1 MADIRTFDLPDLGE
15 GLTEGEI
22 LRWFVAPGET
32 VTLNQPIVE
41 VETAKAAVEIP
52 SPYAGLVTTLHHAE
66 GATVEVGS
74 PLIAIDTAPG
84 TSANAD
90 ADVTRAGDSAIPGDA
105 ALAAPPAVSSGI
117 GSSGAASSTPGAG
130 PGSGGSP
137 GGGAVPPAGAAAVGA
152 VGAPPAGSAGPAPG
166 DGGGSGE
173 GGRTPVLVG
182 YGPRTGASR
191 RRPRRATPTPEPV
204 PAVGG
209 GGLVGD
215 QAEPAPDATLPLLPT
230 IPDALAS
237 GVKPVRHGGLEMGR
251 AAERAAQSADSVTPI
266 PTGTRPHPATTSRPR
281 AKPPVRKLAR
291 DLGVDLARIPATGPD
306 GIVTRDDV
314 TRAAS
319 SVAIEVVPAPAA
331 TVTAEVRE
339 HRIPVRG
346 VRKLTA
352 EAMVT
357 SVATAPHVTE
367 WLTVDVTRTLRA
379 VRRLREN
386 KAFAD
391 VRVNPMLLIAKAVT
405 LAVARHPELNSTWV
419 DGPDGTAEIVVKDY
433 VNLGI
438 AAATPRGLMVPNLKD
453 AGRLSLPELAAAL
466 DSLVGVAKAGRTP
479 PADLTGG
486 TITITNVGVFGV
498 DAGTPILNPG
508 EAAILCVGQIVER
521 PWVHRGVVK
530 PRSVCQLALSFDHR
544 IVDGE
549 GGSKFLADVG
559 RFLEDPEGVALAWS

>member
-22 LRWFVAPGET
+22 LRWLVTTGET

-52 SPYAGLVTTLHHAE
+52 SPFAGVVTVLHHEE

-74 PLIAIDTAPG
+74 PLIAFDTAPG
-84 TSANAD
+84 AAFPPSNTSGNSDAD
-90 ADVTRAGDSAIPGDA
+90 ADRAPEPGVTASPGVDADAAGDA
-105 ALAAPPAVSSGI
+105 AM
-117 GSSGAASSTPGAG
+117 
-130 PGSGGSP
+130 
-137 GGGAVPPAGAAAVGA
+137 
-152 VGAPPAGSAGPAPG
+152 
-166 DGGGSGE
+166 

-182 YGPRTGASR
+182 YGPRTGGPAR
-191 RRPRRATPTPEPV
+191 RRARRHAAPDSDNAPQLGSSGLTGDRAEPTPDE
-204 PAVGG
+204 
-209 GGLVGD
+209 
-215 QAEPAPDATLPLLPT
+215 TLPLLPT
-230 IPDALAS
+230 IPDALAA
-237 GVKPVRHGGLEMGR
+237 GAKPVRHGGLEMGR
-251 AAERAAQSADSVTPI
+251 AAERAATAAGTVDAL
-266 PTGTRPHPATTSRPR
+266 PTGTVRGAHPATTTRPR

-291 DLGVDLARIPATGPD
+291 DLGVDLATVPATGPD
-306 GIVTRDDV
+306 GTVSRDDV
-314 TRAAS
+314 LNAS
-319 SVAIEVVPAPAA
+319 APARTARAGAVPTGGASA
-331 TVTAEVRE
+331 TATGAGPTRTEPVGTGPRE
-339 HRIPVRG
+339 RRVPVRG

-352 EAMVT
+352 EAMVA

-386 KAFAD
+386 PAFAD

-405 LAVARHPELNSTWV
+405 LAVARRPELNSSWV
-419 DGPDGTAEIVVKDY
+419 DGPDGAEIVVKEY

-438 AAATPRGLMVPNLKD
+438 AAATPRGLLVPNIKD
-453 AGRLSLPELAAAL
+453 ADRLPLPELAAAL
-466 DSLVGVAKAGRTP
+466 DELVGVAKAGRTP
-479 PADLTGG
+479 PADLAGG

-508 EAAILCVGQIVER
+508 EAAILCVGQIAER
-521 PWVHRGVVK
+521 PWVHGGTVK

-559 RFLEDPEGVALAWS
+559 RFLEDPERTALAWS

>member
-22 LRWFVAPGET
+22 LRWLVAAGDT

-52 SPYAGLVTTLHHAE
+52 SPFAGVVTVLHHEE
-66 GATVEVGS
+66 GTTVEVGA

-84 TSANAD
+84 ATSPPSHAPNAPIDANQAPEVPQT
-90 ADVTRAGDSAIPGDA
+90 ASQEAGAG
-105 ALAAPPAVSSGI
+105 SGGASQEAGA
-117 GSSGAASSTPGAG
+117 GSEGAGAEPGAG
-130 PGSGGSP
+130 ADSGGE
-137 GGGAVPPAGAAAVGA
+137 VP
-152 VGAPPAGSAGPAPG
+152 
-166 DGGGSGE
+166 

-182 YGPRTGASR
+182 YGPRSGGPAR
-191 RRPRRATPTPEPV
+191 RRARRHAAPEPNDT
-204 PAVGG
+204 PAIGG
-209 GGLVGD
+209 AGLVGD
-215 QAEPAPDATLPLLPT
+215 EAQPAPDTTLPLLPT

-251 AAERAAQSADSVTPI
+251 AAERAATAAGTVTALPTAGIPRAHPAVTP
-266 PTGTRPHPATTSRPR
+266 RPR

-291 DLGVDLARIPATGPD
+291 DLGVDLATVAPTGPD
-306 GIVTRDDV
+306 GTITRQDV
-314 TRAAS
+314 HQAAAS
-319 SVAIEVVPAPAA
+319 PQPDAVSSAELEPVEELPAVAGVVSGG
-331 TVTAEVRE
+331 VRE
-339 HRIPVRG
+339 RRVAVRG

-352 EAMVT
+352 EAMVN

-379 VRRLREN
+379 VDRLRGN

-405 LAVARHPELNSTWV
+405 LATRRHPELNSSWV
-419 DGPDGTAEIVVKDY
+419 DGPDGAEIVLKDY

-438 AAATPRGLMVPNLKD
+438 AAATPRGLLVPNIKD
-453 AGRLSLPELAAAL
+453 AGRLPLPELAAAL
-466 DSLVGVAKAGRTP
+466 DALVSVAKAGRTP

-508 EAAILCVGQIVER
+508 EAAILCVGQIAER
-521 PWVHRGVVK
+521 PWVHKGVVK
-530 PRSVCQLALSFDHR
+530 PRSICQLALSFDHR

-559 RFLEDPEGVALAWS
+559 RFLDDPEGTALAWS